1 MKNLIQS
8 TLALFLLAQTAGYSQ
23 TKTVE
28 TNSDQVATSL
38 KKKSTNT
45 ETETETQDTNSFL
58 GTYFLAE
65 ADFELEIVEEDNKMY
80 IISPFSKDILIQ
92 TNKTTVHEPTRGVDL
107 ELIAKDKNALKYTQ
121 NGYETIIKRVKS
133 KTTK

>member
-28 TNSDQVATSL
+28 TNSDQVETSL
-38 KKKSTNT
+38 KAQNAKTETNT
-45 ETETETQDTNSFL
+45 QDSNSFL

-92 TNKTTVHEPTRGVDL
+92 TNETTVHEPTRGVDL

>member
-8 TLALFLLAQTAGYSQ
+8 TLSLFFLAQTAGYSQ

-28 TNSDQVATSL
+28 VNSDQVATSL
-38 KKKSTNT
+38 KKKSTN
-45 ETETETQDTNSFL
+45 TETETQDTNSFL

-92 TNKTTVHEPTRGVDL
+92 TNEATVHEPTRGVDL

-133 KTTK
+133 KITK